1 MNKSTESSSVQ
12 INQMNHVSKTTEY
25 RPNVH
30 GEMEEGSR
38 LKSKVTSMEL
48 LKKPTTPRYHEGRKE
63 RNSFKIM
70 NTIEE
75 EENEDQNNN

>member
-48 LKKPTTPRYHEGRKE
+48 LKNQPHPGTTKEERKGIAT
-63 RNSFKIM
+63 R
-70 NTIEE
+70 
-75 EENEDQNNN
+75 